1 MLTPYLRKRRK
12 KKKEKEKEEEEKK
25 REKEEVEELFLMSS
39 LSPYPS
45 NSSGIFLVTTDS

>member
-12 KKKEKEKEEEEKK
+12 KRKEKEKEEKK

-45 NSSGIFLVTTDS
+45 NSPGIFLVTTDS